1 MILAQGHSTDKGWGA
16 LVRFAR
22 GEHELAADPKI
33 AILARH
39 RQPATPPRQPLLAS
53 RDLPSPAMD
62 SAETAAPSVVT
73 LKPPQKLTS
82 PHSPEPLSDA
92 DIASMVADLPPV
104 RERAHGP
111 YIHGCAD
118 DVADL
123 RPRTA
128 QEALTVLI
136 AFAHHKHT
144 GRDAQ
149 ASAAPADVA
158 APSAPVILML
168 PSPALKLD
176 RAVDE
181 QLTKA
186 LAKLRAISCQRQG

>member
-1 MILAQGHSTDKGWGA
+1 MILAQGQSADKGWGA

-53 RDLPSPAMD
+53 RDLPSPVMG
-62 SAETAAPSVVT
+62 SAVAAASSVVA
-73 LKPPQKLTS
+73 LKPAQKLTS
-82 PHSPEPLSDA
+82 PHSPEPLSDV
-92 DIASMVADLPPV
+92 DIASMVADLPPL
-104 RERAHGP
+104 RERAHDP
-111 YIHGCAD
+111 YMHGCAD

-123 RPRTA
+123 RPQTA
-128 QEALTVLI
+128 QEALTALI
-136 AFAHHKHT
+136 QFAHHTHT
-144 GRDAQ
+144 ACDTQ
-149 ASAAPADVA
+149 SAAEPADVA

-168 PSPALKLD
+168 PSPTPKLD

-181 QLTKA
+181 ELTKA
-186 LAKLRAISCQRQG
+186 LAKLRAISSERRG